1 MEQGRAA
8 APSWALAVP
17 PGARTPGARTLA
29 ALTGEH
35 ADGGT
40 HELVASALTGLLQAG
55 WSDEQAARAIE
66 DSPGLSWR
74 VGDELERGWR
84 WLLRIARVQRG
95 WLAEH
100 PASDYAPAVRVELAA
115 ARQRLHAWAP
125 SDELRE
131 RVPVP
136 QLANLRAAGDALLE
150 LADTLGRLQHLSVG
164 VRELAERSGLAVG
177 TVRKAVRVWREAG
190 LLVQVE
196 PSRWVDG
203 EQLAA
208 TYRLELSA
216 IESASASSA
225 VLVSPGAAA
234 TVGHDAWRHGALGHG
249 GWDAWALLHPVE
261 PATPDELAQLL
272 RVSTRTALRRLHRL
286 ELHRLVRRTPYGWTR
301 CSEQDAVQL
310 LERAAVHEQSAG
322 AGERQRERHAA
333 ERVQRR
339 EQHERWVAHLRAE
352 HRRQLLEHAVRE
364 PDELTVGEAGWLP
377 LDELV
382 GELGGRGDEL
392 ARERPPAVRWGEPDE
407 LTAPELVRELVRA
420 GALVRA
426 RTSGLDELA
435 QRLGEPFT
443 RVQDALAVP
452 AAQLQAAARRMQATG
467 ERVARWAAEHEHE
480 LAAERARQG
489 AAGG

>member
-1 MEQGRAA
+1 MQQGRQT
-8 APSWALAVP
+8 APSWALTVP
-17 PGARTPGARTLA
+17 PGARHPGARTLA
-29 ALTGEH
+29 VLSADDT
-35 ADGGT
+35 DGGT

-55 WSDEQAARAIE
+55 WTDEQACRAIE

-74 VGDELERGWR
+74 VGPEQRRGWG
-84 WLLRIARVQRG
+84 WLMRRAELQRV

-136 QLANLRAAGDALLE
+136 QLSNLRAVGDAVLA
-150 LADTLGRLQHLSVG
+150 LADELGRVQHLSAG
-164 VRELAERSGLAVG
+164 VRELAERAGVAVG

-196 PSRWVDG
+196 PSRWVEG

-216 IESASASSA
+216 IKATSESSE

-261 PATPDELAQLL
+261 ATDPDELAQLL
-272 RVSTRTALRRLHRL
+272 GVSRRTVLRRLHRL
-286 ELHRLVRRTPYGWTR
+286 ELHRLVTRTPYGWAR
-301 CSEQDAVQL
+301 CSEQDAVHL
-310 LERAAVHEQSAG
+310 LTLAAVHEQSDG
-322 AGERQRERHAA
+322 AGERQRARHTA
-333 ERVQRR
+333 ERAQRR

-364 PDELTVGEAGWLP
+364 PDEPA
-377 LDELV
+377 
-382 GELGGRGDEL
+382 EL
-392 ARERPPAVRWGEPDE
+392 ARERAPADGWGRVEVP
-407 LTAPELVRELVRA
+407 AELVRELVQLGDRVRSS
-420 GALVRA
+420 ALEAVVQQV
-426 RTSGLDELA
+426 GD
-435 QRLGEPFT
+435 PFR

-452 AAQLQAAARRMQATG
+452 LEQLQAVARTVQSVG

-480 LAAERARQG
+480 LAAERERQG
-489 AAGG
+489 AQSG

>member
-1 MEQGRAA
+1 MQQGRHT

-17 PGARTPGARTLA
+17 PGARTPGARALA
-29 ALTGEH
+29 VLSGDES
-35 ADGGT
+35 DGGT

-55 WSDEQAARAIE
+55 WTDAQAARAIE

-74 VGDELERGWR
+74 VGDAQRRGWG
-84 WLLRIARVQRG
+84 WLMRRAELQRA

-136 QLANLRAAGDALLE
+136 QLANLRAVGDAVLA
-150 LADTLGRLQHLSVG
+150 LADELGRLQHLSVG

-196 PSRWVDG
+196 PSRWAEG

-208 TYRLELSA
+208 TYRLELCA
-216 IESASASSA
+216 IEASSESSE
-225 VLVSPGAAA
+225 VLVSPGAAG

-249 GWDAWALLHPVE
+249 GWDAWALLRPDE
-261 PATPDELAQLL
+261 ATDPDELAQLL
-272 RVSTRTALRRLHRL
+272 QVSRRTVLRRLQRL
-286 ELHRLVRRTPYGWTR
+286 ELHRLVRRTPHGWTR

-310 LERAAVHEQSAG
+310 LELAAVHEQSDG
-322 AGERQRERHAA
+322 AGERQRARHAA
-333 ERVQRR
+333 ERAQRR
-339 EQHERWVAHLRAE
+339 EAHERWVAHLRAE
-352 HRRQLLEHAVRE
+352 HRRELLEHTVRE

-377 LDELV
+377 LDALV
-382 GELGGRGDEL
+382 GELRERGDEL
-392 ARERPPAVRWGEPDE
+392 ARERAPASSWGEPDE
-407 LTAPELVRELVRA
+407 LTAPELVRELVQLGDRVRSS
-420 GALVRA
+420 ALQA
-426 RTSGLDELA
+426 AA
-435 QRLGEPFT
+435 QAVGDPFR
-443 RVQDALAVP
+443 RVQDALAMP
-452 AAQLQAAARRMQATG
+452 LEQLQAVARQVQQTG
-467 ERVARWAAEHEHE
+467 ERVARWAVEHEHE
-480 LAAERARQG
+480 LAAERERQG
-489 AAGG
+489 ASGG

>member
-1 MEQGRAA
+1 MQQGRQT
-8 APSWALAVP
+8 APSWALTVP
-17 PGARTPGARTLA
+17 PGARHPGARTLA
-29 ALTGEH
+29 VLSADDT
-35 ADGGT
+35 DGGT

-55 WSDEQAARAIE
+55 WTDEQACRAIE

-74 VGDELERGWR
+74 VGPGERRGWG
-84 WLLRIARVQRG
+84 WLMRRAELQRV

-136 QLANLRAAGDALLE
+136 QLSNLRAVGDAVLA
-150 LADTLGRLQHLSVG
+150 LADELGRVQHLSAG
-164 VRELAERSGLAVG
+164 VRELAERAGVAVG

-196 PSRWVDG
+196 PSRWVEG

-208 TYRLELSA
+208 TYRLELAA
-216 IESASASSA
+216 IKATSESSE

-261 PATPDELAQLL
+261 ATDPDELAQLL
-272 RVSTRTALRRLHRL
+272 GVSRRTVLRRLHRL
-286 ELHRLVRRTPYGWTR
+286 ELHRLVTRTPYGWAR
-301 CSEQDAVQL
+301 CSEQDAVHL
-310 LERAAVHEQSAG
+310 LTLAAVHEQSDG
-322 AGERQRERHAA
+322 AGERQRARHTA
-333 ERVQRR
+333 ERAQRR

-364 PDELTVGEAGWLP
+364 PDEPA
-377 LDELV
+377 
-382 GELGGRGDEL
+382 EL
-392 ARERPPAVRWGEPDE
+392 ARERAPADGWGRVEVP
-407 LTAPELVRELVRA
+407 AELVRELVQLGDRVRSS
-420 GALVRA
+420 ALEAVVQQV
-426 RTSGLDELA
+426 GD
-435 QRLGEPFT
+435 PFR

-452 AAQLQAAARRMQATG
+452 LEQLQAVARTVQSVG

-480 LAAERARQG
+480 LAAERERQG
-489 AAGG
+489 AQSG